1 MQDVLAL
8 LAAPLHV
15 QVTLMFD
22 GWAMFQVTTTQL
34 VGPDV
39 RVQGSPEAVHNM
51 WQTSSETL
59 LHCKSEAEPKVWE
72 GLPSQ
77 ASTRLLLEDH
87 ATLYDVRGPS
97 KLPGWVMSG
106 EDLCADLQNL
116 LWSVWECEQAP
127 EEERLEIVPK
137 SQGR

>member
-1 MQDVLAL
+1 
-8 LAAPLHV
+8 
-15 QVTLMFD
+15 MF
-22 GWAMFQVTTTQL
+22 GF
-34 VGPDV
+34 
-39 RVQGSPEAVHNM
+39 QGSPQAVHNM

-87 ATLYDVRGPS
+87 ATLYEVRGPS
-97 KLPGWVMSG
+97 KLPGCVMSG
-106 EDLCADLQNL
+106 EDLCADLQSL
-116 LWSVWECEQAP
+116 LGSVWECEQAP
-127 EEERLEIVPK
+127 EEERLAIVPK